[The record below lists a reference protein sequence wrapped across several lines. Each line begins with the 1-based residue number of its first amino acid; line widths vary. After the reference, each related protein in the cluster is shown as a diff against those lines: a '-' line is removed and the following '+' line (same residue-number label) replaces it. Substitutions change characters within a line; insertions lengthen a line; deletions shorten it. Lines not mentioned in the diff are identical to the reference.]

1 MESGNS
7 PVGIVRT
14 TRTQNL
20 ENGVLLQELR
30 YGRISQITI
39 LKRPRGILLITS
51 RLHGADC
58 APGALGESEKLSGT
72 SLVGGN
78 PLEPFVE
85 AFPLVGA
92 EAETG
97 RKGTL
102 QCAFVVVQV
111 VNYRPPT
118 LSKTGHFSPLAAPT
132 ARGSG
137 VSLGK
142 VSLDNAGHHAK
153 TLAGLLRKYGGST

>member
-1 MESGNS
+1 MSQPSSGVGQQPCRDS
-7 PVGIVRT
+7 PDHTDSEHGERSASSGAPLGGIHAV
-14 TRTQNL
+14 
-20 ENGVLLQELR
+20 
-30 YGRISQITI
+30 SI

-51 RLHGADC
+51 RLHGAGC

-102 QCAFVVVQV
+102 QCAFVGVQV

-118 LSKTGHFSPLAAPT
+118 LSKTGHFRPLAAPSP
-132 ARGSG
+132 RGSG

-153 TLAGLLRKYGGST
+153 TLAGL